1 LSLPDRLR
9 RTPVIVF
16 VTTAIV
22 LGALLPAL
30 ADRHQATTGD
40 GGFYV
45 RMARDPG
52 LFVDPPW
59 GYRILMP
66 WLAAAVP
73 GSTRFGFDLL
83 TVVSLALTAALL
95 HALLWRTLGEDAAW
109 WGLVFFLVSGA
120 VAGGLSNPYLVDPL
134 AFVFVI
140 GGFSLMF
147 CHRWLWLAAAL
158 AVGVLAKETTLFLI
172 PVGLL
177 IGLRCRPQA
186 RLWQLA
192 IVVAAPVTVYLLLHR
207 TSLVFAH
214 RWEHSYLG
222 EVRRVIP
229 YEREKVGLI
238 RAPIQAVLYSFGPLW
253 VALAVGFRH
262 LERRWRLS
270 VGYLVFVLGGLA
282 VGEDWPRLLG
292 YAFPVVIAGA
302 AAIPISTPRRIALA
316 IATLFDTEIFEALP
330 SSHLKQAALL
340 AAFAVG
346 VVAVGRVEAPS
357 RARSRD
363 ASRRAAAQSDRVAR
377 PGPR

>member
-1 LSLPDRLR
+1 LSAPDRLY

-16 VTTAIV
+16 VASAIV

-73 GSTRFGFDLL
+73 GSTQFGFDLL

-95 HALLWRTLGEDAAW
+95 FALLRRTSGEHVAW
-109 WGLVFFLVSGA
+109 WGVVFFLVSGA

-140 GGFSLMF
+140 GGFTLIF
-147 CHRWLWLAAAL
+147 ARRWLWLAALL

-177 IGLRCRPQA
+177 IGLRFRPRP
-186 RLWQLA
+186 RLWELA
-192 IVVAAPVTVYLLLHR
+192 VVVAAPITVYLLLHR
-207 TSLVFAH
+207 TSLVFSTH
-214 RWEHSYLG
+214 WEHSYLG

-253 VALAVGFRH
+253 VAFTLGFRH

-270 VGYLVFVLGGLA
+270 ALYLVFVLSGLA

-292 YAFPVVIAGA
+292 YAFPVVVAAA

-316 IATLFDTEIFEALP
+316 VATLFDTEIFEALP
-330 SSHLKQAALL
+330 SSHFKQVALL
-340 AAFAVG
+340 GAFAVG
-346 VVAVGRVEAPS
+346 VFMVGRPTHP
-357 RARSRD
+357 RGPRD
-363 ASRRAAAQSDRVAR
+363 ASRQGTAQSDRVAR
-377 PGPR
+377 PVSR